1 MAKDIKSSLFLFSV
15 GYVTK
20 NKDYNSRL
28 IQALPV
34 ESASGTDGEV
44 THNPIEDILKGI
56 DAKGDA
62 YEVKAT
68 MTRDLECEWY
78 PFDDNRVTPPDV
90 RRGEL
95 VEIYRLGN
103 SPKYFWRSMNMR
115 NGLRTLEHVVNA
127 YGATP
132 KAGGSGLSMDGCYTS
147 IISPLNGYVNLQTT
161 KANGEPYAYT
171 IQINTKE
178 GNVNITDDV
187 GNFFELNSKE
197 TRLRLRNANDSFI
210 NMEKQFIDMKA
221 DEYIQ
226 MTVGSTTHKWTPTAI
241 TSKTN
246 TVMSESD
253 NTTIKGSA
261 TITLDAPQITAKCV
275 KWDYV

>member
-1 MAKDIKSSLFLFSV
+1 MTKDIKSSLYLFSV

-20 NKDYNSRL
+20 NKSYGSRL

-44 THNPIEDILKGI
+44 THNPVEDILKGI

-78 PFDDNRVTPPDV
+78 PFEDNRVTPPAV

-127 YGATP
+127 YAATP
-132 KAGGSGLSMDGCYTS
+132 KAGGSGLSFDSCYTTV
-147 IISPLNGYVNLQTT
+147 ISPLNGYINLQTT
-161 KANGEPYAYT
+161 KANKEPYAYT
-171 IQINTKE
+171 IQLNTKE
-178 GNVNITDDV
+178 GIVVIKDDV
-187 GNFFELNSKE
+187 GNFFELNSE
-197 TRLRLRNANDSFI
+197 ESRLRLRNADNSYI
-210 NMEKQFIDMKA
+210 NMERKTIDLKA
-221 DEYIQ
+221 DDYIQ
-226 MTVGSTTHKWTPTAI
+226 LTVGGTTHRWTPTSIESDTTTTTI
-241 TSKTN
+241 TS
-246 TVMSESD
+246 SSRL
-253 NTTIKGSA
+253 
-261 TITLDAPQITAKCV
+261 TLTAPQITAQCAR
-275 KWDYV
+275 WDYI

>member
-1 MAKDIKSSLFLFSV
+1 MAKDIKSSLYLFSV

-44 THNPIEDILKGI
+44 THNPVEDILKGI
-56 DAKGDA
+56 DSKGDA

-103 SPKYFWRSMNMR
+103 SSKYFWRSMNMR

-132 KAGGSGLSMDGCYTS
+132 KAGGSGLSMDSCYTF
-147 IISPLNGYVNLQTT
+147 IVSPLNGYINLQTT

-171 IQINTKE
+171 VQINSKE
-178 GNVNITDDV
+178 GNVSITDDV

-197 TRLRLRNANDSFI
+197 TRVRLRNANDSYI
-210 NMEKQFIDMKA
+210 NIEKQTIDMKA

-226 MTVGSTTHKWTPTAI
+226 MTVGGTTHKWTPTSI
-241 TSKTN
+241 TSKTQ
-246 TVMSESD
+246 TVMSDSD
-253 NTTIKGSA
+253 TTTIKGSGS
-261 TITLDAPQITAKCV
+261 ITLDAPQITAKCV

>member
-1 MAKDIKSSLFLFSV
+1 MAREVKSSLFLFSV

-20 NKDYNSRL
+20 NKSYDSRV

-44 THNPIEDILKGI
+44 THNPVQDILKGI
-56 DAKGDA
+56 DAQGNA

-68 MTRDLECEWY
+68 ATRDLECEWY

-103 SPKYFWRSMNMR
+103 SPKYFWRCMNMR

-132 KAGGSGLSMDGCYTS
+132 KPGGSGISMGSCYTTVV
-147 IISPLNGYVNLQTT
+147 SPLNGYINLQTT

-171 IQINTKE
+171 VQINTKE
-178 GNVNITDDV
+178 GFVGVQDDV
-187 GNFFELNSKE
+187 GNFFELNSRD
-197 TRLRLRNANDSFI
+197 TRLQLKNADDSFI
-210 NMEKQFIDMKA
+210 KLEKQWIDLDAAK
-221 DEYIQ
+221 YIKF
-226 MTVGSTTHKWTPTAI
+226 TVGGTSMTLTPESIASKTITNSSDSTTTNINGTASI
-241 TSKTN
+241 NLS
-246 TVMSESD
+246 
-253 NTTIKGSA
+253 
-261 TITLDAPQITAKCV
+261 APQITAKCV
-275 KWDYV
+275 RWDYI